1 MKSLHFLSILCLVLS
16 LERFQCQ
23 VVINE
28 LDLNLNYIELR
39 NLNSAPFTFD
49 GQSVKLA
56 SYSPGPTYESSAIL
70 TGSIAGNGIV
80 KYDINGAKK
89 RRKRSP
95 GGSIALNIGTDA
107 SRYIL
112 IYKQGESVNWDS
124 LVFKTSESASGTVF
138 TANAN
143 EWDNKYLLYSP
154 GKVFVRIADS
164 SDSPESWEIRD
175 VGTPDAPNGAN
186 GDPHFMQTILD
197 RRTNKTEKVCYD
209 VTGKSGNKI
218 FILEDKLTSTKVFGI
233 LLNDYYMHSIE
244 IVQKQLII
252 FNIKTNEII
261 FKNGKQI
268 IWESANHLEEYG
280 KFFHISII
288 QNNVFL
294 NIKNTI
300 GNRLNVKIS
309 RRETDLTGKYLD
321 ISFDNITPTNDR
333 YYGIIGHVGHQ
344 PIAFMDLIQEDD
356 KTTVVKMN
364 NSLFNAKKLTRY
376 ENECWLIKFEDLI
389 APKVPQDFVN

>member
-175 VGTPDAPNGAN
+175 VGTPDAPNDG
-186 GDPHFMQTILD
+186 
-197 RRTNKTEKVCYD
+197 
-209 VTGKSGNKI
+209 
-218 FILEDKLTSTKVFGI
+218 
-233 LLNDYYMHSIE
+233 
-244 IVQKQLII
+244 
-252 FNIKTNEII
+252 
-261 FKNGKQI
+261 QI
-268 IWESANHLEEYG
+268 RLK
-280 KFFHISII
+280 KFAM
-288 QNNVFL
+288 
-294 NIKNTI
+294 T
-300 GNRLNVKIS
+300 LNVKIS